1 MVLHPETLT
10 GLVNPLIGVRT
21 ETIHVTEALWNAA
34 VTHHIGH
41 LVCRLWGAGPEI
53 PLHVGVA
60 QARTRHALL
69 GMNEVRELNAVA
81 EEKHRG
87 VVTHNVVIALRGVKL
102 QGKTTHIAPR
112 VRGALLT
119 SNSGETQQQR
129 GDGAGLE
136 QGRAGVSG
144 HILGDDQLAESTG
157 TFRVHHTL
165 RDALAVKVGK
175 LFNQVNIVQR
185 YSALLALG
193 NGVILAGGGRT
204 VEVC

>member
-1 MVLHPETLT
+1 
-10 GLVNPLIGVRT
+10 
-21 ETIHVTEALWNAA
+21 
-34 VTHHIGH
+34 
-41 LVCRLWGAGPEI
+41 
-53 PLHVGVA
+53 
-60 QARTRHALL
+60 
-69 GMNEVRELNAVA
+69 MNEVRELNAVA

-144 HILGDDQLAESTG
+144 HILGDDQLAEST
-157 TFRVHHTL
+157 
-165 RDALAVKVGK
+165 
-175 LFNQVNIVQR
+175 
-185 YSALLALG
+185 
-193 NGVILAGGGRT
+193 
-204 VEVC
+204 